1 MKCKNCGANLKEGEN
16 FCGVCGTKIEVEN
29 VNQSVNTPNNN
40 QIQNNQTVNNQYQQM
55 NGQPINNNY
64 NQNMN
69 MGNNNANMN
78 NQSSK
83 EESTC
88 TTFGIIGLIASF
100 FINILSLPFS
110 IIAVVKGS
118 KLKKQ
123 TNKTQPGFIMGIIG
137 IVLSVIIFAFG
148 VFIVVIAVNE
158 VNNTIDRAKEHGYD
172 TNYNYDDDDLEDSMK
187 VGNDDIGYIYVPED
201 WKRFKDV
208 SVNDENM
215 VQYSDA
221 SGDKV
226 VTMTVFKNPSYT
238 LEQYQQSLK
247 TLLEKD
253 NDNYISEYDD
263 YIDNYNIKAKKIGG
277 KYQEKN
283 LYTWTFA
290 DSDGNIHYIAL
301 ESTDYDT
308 EVFDLIDTY
317 IFTGSINKKTTY

>member
-16 FCGVCGTKIEVEN
+16 FCGVCGTRVEIEN
-29 VNQSVNTPNNN
+29 TNQPVNTPNNN
-40 QIQNNQTVNNQYQQM
+40 QIQNNETVNNQYQQM
-55 NGQPINNNY
+55 NGQPINN
-64 NQNMN
+64 QPI
-69 MGNNNANMN
+69 N

-83 EESTC
+83 EENTC
-88 TTFGIIGLIASF
+88 TTLGIIGLIASF

-110 IIAVVKGS
+110 IIAIVKGV
-118 KLKKQ
+118 KLKK
-123 TNKTQPGFIMGIIG
+123 TMNKTQPGFIMGIIG
-137 IVLSVIIFAFG
+137 IVISVLIFAFG
-148 VFIVVIAVNE
+148 VFVMVIAVNE
-158 VNNTIDRAKEHGYD
+158 VNNTIDRVKEHDYD

-201 WKRFKDV
+201 WKKFKDV

-215 VQYSDA
+215 VQYSDIA
-221 SGDKV
+221 GDKI
-226 VTMTVFKNPSYT
+226 VTMTVFEKPAYT

-263 YIDNYNIKAKKIGG
+263 YIDDYKIKAKKIGG
-277 KYQEKN
+277 KYQGKN

-317 IFTGSINKKTTY
+317 TFTGSINKNTTY